1 MNIKQIAEDLRAIA
15 TRRNCLILT
24 ATQST
29 RSAFDSSDITLS
41 QVAES
46 MGLVATSDT
55 VYGIIQDDEQKMNN
69 EYFLKMLKIRDGFGK
84 NSKMGLDIEY
94 RKMRLNENGII
105 INEDGSSSVPDSK
118 PTTKIKTKKV
128 EPMKKI
134 EPNKD
139 KWENDTDE
147 NFGGGKIKVRDIRE
161 LKKEK
166 KAGEPTQGDMPF

>member
-55 VYGIIQDDEQKMNN
+55 VYGIIQDDEQKK
-69 EYFLKMLKIRDGFGK
+69 YDKIIEARDNMF
-84 NSKMGLDIEY
+84 
-94 RKMRLNENGII
+94 
-105 INEDGSSSVPDSK
+105 SSVP
-118 PTTKIKTKKV
+118 KTANDV
-128 EPMKKI
+128 A
-134 EPNKD
+134 
-139 KWENDTDE
+139 EN
-147 NFGGGKIKVRDIRE
+147 NIN
-161 LKKEK
+161 
-166 KAGEPTQGDMPF
+166 